1 MKTMFKS
8 ILKKILKN
16 KVLSGILS
24 ISLFSITAVIV
35 LFNPSQINADS
46 TLPVVTVYKSPTC
59 GCCSKWVSHLESN
72 GFVVNTINKN
82 DLRSIKHE
90 LGIEPQFQSCHT
102 AKIGN
107 YVVEGHVP
115 AEDIK
120 KMLAEKPDIDGLAVP
135 GMPMGS
141 PGMEGPRKD
150 NYKVLGIKKGASAS
164 VYNSH

>member
-1 MKTMFKS
+1 MEKLFKCKFFNG
-8 ILKKILKN
+8 LF
-16 KVLSGILS
+16 VA
-24 ISLFSITAVIV
+24 SLFLIAAGVM
-35 LFNPSQINADS
+35 LFSPTRINAET
-46 TLPVVTVYKSPTC
+46 TLPTVTVYKSPSC
-59 GCCSKWVSHLESN
+59 GCCKKWVSHLESN
-72 GFVVNTINKN
+72 GFVVNAINQN
-82 DLRSIKHE
+82 DLRSIKRE
-90 LGIEPQFQSCHT
+90 LGIEPQFQACHT

-120 KMLAEKPDIDGLAVP
+120 RMLAEKPEIHGLAVP

-150 NYKVLGIKKGASAS
+150 NYNVLAIKKGARAT

>member
-1 MKTMFKS
+1 MRN
-8 ILKKILKN
+8 ILKN
-16 KVLSGILS
+16 RVVSGVLSIG
-24 ISLFSITAVIV
+24 LFSITTVIV
-35 LFNPSQINADS
+35 LFNSSQINADS
-46 TLPVVTVYKSPTC
+46 ALPVVTVYKSPTC
-59 GCCSKWVSHLESN
+59 GCCSKWVEHLESN
-72 GFVVNTINKN
+72 GFVVEAKNSNKL
-82 DLRSIKHE
+82 DSIKRE

-115 AEDIK
+115 AADIK

-150 NYKVLGIKKGASAS
+150 NYDVLAIKNGTSPT

>member
-1 MKTMFKS
+1 MKNV
-8 ILKKILKN
+8 LKN
-16 KVLSGILS
+16 NGVSGILS
-24 ISLFSITAVIV
+24 IGFFSILALAV
-35 LFNPSQINADS
+35 LFIPNLTRAD
-46 TLPVVTVYKSPTC
+46 TALPTVTVYKSPTC
-59 GCCSKWVSHLESN
+59 GCCSKWVKHLESN
-72 GFVVNTINKN
+72 GFVVEAKNTNKL
-82 DLRSIKHE
+82 DSIKRE

-115 AEDIK
+115 AADIK

-150 NYKVLGIKKGASAS
+150 NYDVLAIKNGTSPT

>member
-1 MKTMFKS
+1 MMKSKTKF
-8 ILKKILKN
+8 
-16 KVLSGILS
+16 LS
-24 ISLFSITAVIV
+24 SLFTLASFALAIALV
-35 LFNPSQINADS
+35 LFNPSKINAD
-46 TLPVVTVYKSPTC
+46 TALPVVTVYKSPTC

-72 GFVVNTINKN
+72 GFVVNAINKN
-82 DLRSIKHE
+82 DLGPIKRE

-115 AEDIK
+115 AADIK
-120 KMLAEKPDIDGLAVP
+120 KMLTEKPDIDGLAVP
-135 GMPMGS
+135 RMPMGS

-150 NYKVLGIKKGASAS
+150 NYNVLAIKKGASPT